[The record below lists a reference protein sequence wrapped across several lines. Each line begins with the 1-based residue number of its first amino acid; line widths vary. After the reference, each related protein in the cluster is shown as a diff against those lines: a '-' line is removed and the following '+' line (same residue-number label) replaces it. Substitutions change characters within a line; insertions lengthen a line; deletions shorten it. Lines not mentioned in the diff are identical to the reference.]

1 MPRETAYRVVC
12 PTCSAWAQLRV
23 AAPFGHV
30 QTAPVV
36 VLFSCPNQV
45 GEDHKRP
52 SDEELL
58 MLVPE
63 TPSSSYVRCAPG
75 WN

>member
-1 MPRETAYRVVC
+1 MPRETAHRVVC

-23 AAPFGHV
+23 ADPFGRI

-45 GEDHKRP
+45 SEDHKRP

-58 MLVPE
+58 MLLPE
-63 TPSSSYVRCAPG
+63 VSSGGMP
-75 WN
+75 